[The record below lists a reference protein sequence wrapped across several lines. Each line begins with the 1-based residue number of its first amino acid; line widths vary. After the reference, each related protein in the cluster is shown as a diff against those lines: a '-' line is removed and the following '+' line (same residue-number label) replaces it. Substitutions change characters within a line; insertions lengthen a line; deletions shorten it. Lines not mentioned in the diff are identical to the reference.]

1 VRPSF
6 SSFQAFVAFAAGLIS
21 VGGAVYSGI
30 EYLRPAA
37 NGEVVAVVEDAR
49 TAKPVRGGSLEVLTL
64 DDSVIATLSPSDDG
78 QMRHELRSGSYR
90 LRVRHPR
97 FATET
102 RQIEVPDGGTVEVHF
117 ALAQRADN
125 SGGRT
130 TPVGKARQLLRHLGF

>member
-1 VRPSF
+1 MRPSF
-6 SSFQAFVAFAAGLIS
+6 SSFQAFIAFAAGLTS

-30 EYLRPAA
+30 DYLRPTPL
-37 NGEVVAVVEDAR
+37 GEVVAVVQDAR

-117 ALAQRADN
+117 ALAQRTDD
-125 SGGRT
+125 GGRS
-130 TPVGKARQLLRHLGF
+130 TPVGKARQLLRRLGF